1 MVEEPSPLFQ
11 RRTTNLTRSTLAG
24 LQWAY
29 LGTAVGAVLQFGM
42 AAVMARL
49 LSPTAFGLVAL
60 AGLFLRFVNYFA
72 RAGISQA
79 LIQKPSLTAEDLR
92 AALTLSAGLA
102 SAFSLVVLILA
113 PLAGQIA
120 NDPNV
125 VPVLRLLALGMVIQG
140 LGAPSLALLRRELRF
155 KQLALIEVGSYV
167 IGYMGVGLALALAD
181 FGVYALVAAMLTQG
195 AVSAISAF
203 ISVRNP
209 LKPTRAT
216 QSYRSI
222 LSFGAR
228 ISVVG
233 FFEFLQTSLD
243 TLVVGRNVGSDAL
256 GLYNRSKLLAELP
269 SYQLM
274 TGLSHVLLP
283 SFSAIQLE
291 RRRLLSA
298 YRTAVGTAAAIVL
311 PLNAGLAVAAP
322 EVVRVVLG
330 PQWDG
335 SIAVMPWLL
344 LASSIT
350 LLGRFAGVV
359 AEAQAALNAKILIA
373 IGSTA
378 VLALLLVL
386 ADGRPL
392 TAYGA
397 AVAAS
402 AAVAHAGSLA
412 VIRGT
417 LNTTFRQLL
426 SPYTRSL
433 LGAAIVATAIA
444 GARHGLLLLDAPV
457 ITVFVVEIAVGGV
470 SLFVLLRFGV
480 LRPVRQEFATRLFDS
495 GMLDAVGSRTR
506 RILGWLLGGEAP
518 TR

>member
-1 MVEEPSPLFQ
+1 MAEEPSPLFE

-29 LGTAVGAVLQFGM
+29 LGTAVGAVLQFAM

-79 LIQKPSLTAEDLR
+79 LIQKPTLTADDLR
-92 AALTLSAGLA
+92 AALTLSVGLS
-102 SAFSLVVLILA
+102 SAFSLVVLVLA
-113 PLAGQIA
+113 PLAGEIA

-125 VPVLRLLALGMVIQG
+125 VPVLRWLALGMVIQG
-140 LGAPSLALLRRELRF
+140 LGAPSLALLRRDLRF

-167 IGYMGVGLALALAD
+167 IGYMGVGLAMALAD
-181 FGVYALVAAMLTQG
+181 FGVYALVAAMITQG
-195 AVSAISAF
+195 AVSTISAYL
-203 ISVRNP
+203 SVRHP
-209 LKPTRAT
+209 LKPTRAA

-243 TLVVGRNVGSDAL
+243 TLAVGRNAGSDAL
-256 GLYNRSKLLAELP
+256 GLYNRAKLLAELP

-291 RRRLLSA
+291 RRRLFAA

-335 SIAVMPWLL
+335 SIDVMPWLL

-373 IGSTA
+373 IASTT

-397 AVAAS
+397 AVAVS
-402 AAVAHAGSLA
+402 AAVSHAGYLA
-412 VIRGT
+412 VIRRT
-417 LNTTFRQLL
+417 LDTTFRQLL
-426 SPYTRSL
+426 SPYARSL
-433 LGAAIVATAIA
+433 LGATIVAAAIA
-444 GARHGLLLLDAPV
+444 GARQGLLSLDAP
-457 ITVFVVEIAVGGV
+457 TLAVFLTEVLVGAL

-480 LRPVRQEFATRLFDS
+480 LRPVRLEFVRRLSES
-495 GMLDAVGSRTR
+495 GMIDAAGDRTR
-506 RILGWLLGGEAP
+506 RILGWLLGEAP